1 MERLGQ
7 YVLFEKVA
15 TGGMAEIFKAKKIGI
30 EGFEQV
36 LAVRRILPHLS
47 SDEEF
52 INMFIAEAKLVARL
66 THKNIPQIYDFGK
79 IDAKMLESS
88 ILCHTRA

>member
-1 MERLGQ
+1 MERFGQ
-7 YVLFEKVA
+7 YILLEKIA
-15 TGGMAEIFKAKKIGI
+15 YGGMAEIFKAKKIRI

-36 LAVRRILPHLS
+36 LAVKRILPHLS

-52 INMFIAEAKLVARL
+52 VNMFIAEAKLAARL
-66 THKNIPQIYDFGK
+66 THKNIAQIYDFGK
-79 IDAKMLESS
+79 INAKMLESS